1 MAIICKTFSE
11 AVDSALSAINS
22 ENLFEFIGDEVKPN
36 GEGLKNLS
44 VTLLS
49 TTNAIINNS
58 ELKALEQIIRT
69 WLEDDIEMED
79 VTDKM
84 IENVIDQIEKA
95 YNQYKYL
102 KKELRASV
110 DETKNLPR
118 LTSALFDKFIGDN
131 TLKLFSK

>member
-11 AVDSALSAINS
+11 AVKSALSAINS
-22 ENLFEFIGDEVKPN
+22 ENLFEFIGDEVKPD

-49 TTNAIINNS
+49 TTNANINNS

-69 WLEDDIEMED
+69 WLEDDNEMED

-102 KKELRASV
+102 KK
-110 DETKNLPR
+110 
-118 LTSALFDKFIGDN
+118 
-131 TLKLFSK
+131 